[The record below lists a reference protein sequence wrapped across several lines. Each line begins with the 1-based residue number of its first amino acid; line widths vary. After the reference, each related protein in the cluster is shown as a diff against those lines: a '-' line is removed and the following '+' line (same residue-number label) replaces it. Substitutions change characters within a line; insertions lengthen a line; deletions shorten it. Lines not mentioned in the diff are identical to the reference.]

1 MEAVRPLRDV
11 ATLYKNLNKL
21 TTSSERVIFN
31 VFLLKAFYRMNDAT
45 DGANVSTVQNIAG
58 CHTDR
63 HNISLMVA
71 TCKVAM
77 NKPGT
82 RLCDRMH

>member
-1 MEAVRPLRDV
+1 
-11 ATLYKNLNKL
+11 
-21 TTSSERVIFN
+21 
-31 VFLLKAFYRMNDAT
+31 MNDAT
-45 DGANVSTVQNIAG
+45 DGADFSTVQNIAG

>member
-1 MEAVRPLRDV
+1 MEAVRSLRDV

-45 DGANVSTVQNIAG
+45 DGADVSTVQNIAG

-63 HNISLMVA
+63 HNTCPMIAACRLVMNELVA
-71 TCKVAM
+71 LV
-77 NKPGT
+77 
-82 RLCDRMH
+82 